1 MGAATI
7 TIRENRGVTDRY
19 AVIGNPI
26 RHSKSPAI
34 HRAFARAAGID
45 LEYTTIEAPPGGFLD
60 AIKSFR
66 DGGGLGL
73 NVTAPF
79 KLEAY
84 ALADQRS
91 ERAEVAGSVNALKFD
106 GRSAEADNFDG
117 IGLVRDIEENL
128 DYPIAGRRIL
138 LLGAGGAAR
147 GVAHPLNGQGPA
159 ELVIANR
166 DPSRAREIADRLRDG
181 PVRACGYDVIGDEG
195 FDLVINATSASMR
208 GELPPAVST
217 IFRTD
222 GLAYDLAYGLGTTP
236 FLALARSVGVQRLAD
251 GVGMLVEQAAE
262 SFAWWRG
269 IRPGTGAV
277 IRALT
282 VPLV

>member
-1 MGAATI
+1 MD
-7 TIRENRGVTDRY
+7 ENRPVTDHY

-26 RHSKSPAI
+26 RHSKSPEI
-34 HRAFARAAGID
+34 HGAFARAAEVE
-45 LEYTTIEAPPGGFLD
+45 LEYTTIEAPLGGFLE
-60 AIKSFR
+60 AVRSFR
-66 DGGGLGL
+66 EHGGLGL

-84 ALADQRS
+84 ALADRRS
-91 ERAEVAGSVNALKFD
+91 ERAAAAGSVNTLKFS
-106 GRSAEADNFDG
+106 GGSIEGDNFDG
-117 IGLVRDIEENL
+117 IGLVRDIEVNL
-128 DYPIAGRRIL
+128 GYPIAGRRVL
-138 LLGAGGAAR
+138 LLGAGGAGR
-147 GVAHPLNGQGPA
+147 GVAHPLHAKRPA

-166 DPSRAREIADRLRDG
+166 DPARAREVADRIRG
-181 PVRACGYDVIGDEG
+181 GNPVRAGGYGVIGDEG

-208 GELPPAVST
+208 GELPPAAPT

-236 FLALARSVGVQRLAD
+236 FLSLARSVGVQRLAD

-269 IRPGTGAV
+269 IRPETRAIITALAV
-277 IRALT
+277 PP
-282 VPLV
+282 V